1 MKQVTAYISPDL
13 LDKVL
18 SSLDELPVRGMSITE
33 VRGFGRGR
41 AELLREN
48 PSYQA
53 RQFGKK
59 LKLEIV
65 CPDDQ
70 AERIARTIQQAAY
83 RGDRATERSSS
94 GRSNA
99 PSALSP
105 VRKMTPPSPEPCRS
119 APS

>member
-18 SSLDELPVRGMSITE
+18 TSLDELPVRGMSITE

-70 AERIARTIQQAAY
+70 AERIARTIQQAAH
-83 RGDRATERSSS
+83 RGRPGDGKIFIWSVERAISIVTGEEDDAAIS
-94 GRSNA
+94 
-99 PSALSP
+99 
-105 VRKMTPPSPEPCRS
+105 
-119 APS
+119 